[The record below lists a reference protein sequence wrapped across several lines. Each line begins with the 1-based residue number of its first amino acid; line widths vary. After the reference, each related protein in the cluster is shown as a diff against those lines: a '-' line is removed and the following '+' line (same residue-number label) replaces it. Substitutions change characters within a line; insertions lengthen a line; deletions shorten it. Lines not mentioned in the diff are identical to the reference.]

1 MEWQM
6 IMPAHASLDGQG
18 FDVLIIGGGI
28 NGVAIAREC
37 VRAGQRILLVEQN
50 DFSSG
55 TTSRATRIIH
65 GGLRYL
71 EHGEVNLVRES
82 LRERERLL
90 SYYPHLVRP
99 LQFLLVLSN
108 QNRSLLR
115 NSLAIRTGLWL
126 YHQWAGK
133 RRPPKVDLSDF
144 ERQLDAGQSWSI
156 YPYEDAQCEFPERLI
171 AEWLIEVMAAGAV
184 ARNYTQVLQVES
196 SDGQVTG
203 ARLRDRRS
211 NLEFEVSAR
220 RVVNATGPW
229 ADFVVNS
236 SGLRRAANAQPMIGG
251 VRGSHLVLP
260 RLTGVP
266 NQTIYTEAVD
276 ERPFFIIPWNGQTL
290 VGTTE
295 VADNNPENP
304 QPSPGEID
312 YMLDSLA
319 RLLPHS
325 HMTRANIRYT
335 FAGIRP
341 LPFSPGTNFA
351 AVTRRHVIHDHQEDG
366 AAGMISIIGGKLT
379 TAVSLAREAARKMG
393 LAVPQPAPIYI
404 APSPAN
410 GVESSLRQWARL
422 VASKGNIPESRALA
436 IAEWHG
442 GRALAIAHAA
452 RQNQNWATPICPHTE
467 HIVAEAVEAVFH
479 ECAVTLGDILLR
491 RVPVALGACW
501 SELCSREAANRIGSA
516 LGWNESRIAKEL
528 ESFEEE
534 RERFL
539 HPRNAGIGVAQEQS

>member
-1 MEWQM
+1 MQD
-6 IMPAHASLDGQG
+6 SLAGQR
-18 FDVLIIGGGI
+18 FDVLIVGGGI

-37 VRAGQRILLVEQN
+37 VRAGRRVLLAEQN

-90 SYYPHLVRP
+90 SHSPHLVRP

-126 YHQWAGK
+126 YHQWVGK

-156 YPYEDAQCEFPERLI
+156 YPYEDAQCEFPERLV
-171 AEWLIEVMAAGAV
+171 AEWLIEVVAAGAV
-184 ARNYTQVLQVES
+184 VRNYTQVLQVES
-196 SDGQVTG
+196 SDGEVTG

-211 NLEFEVSAR
+211 NVEFEVSAS

-229 ADFVVNS
+229 ADFVVNA
-236 SGLRRAANAQPMIGG
+236 SGLRRAADTQPMVGG

-260 RLTGVP
+260 RLTGIP
-266 NQTIYTEAVD
+266 NQALYTEAVD

-304 QPSPGEID
+304 QPSSSEID
-312 YMLDSLA
+312 YMLQSLA

-325 HMTRANIRYT
+325 HMTRADIRYT

-341 LPFSPGTNFA
+341 LPFSPGTSFA
-351 AVTRRHVIHDHQEDG
+351 AVTRRHIIHDHQEDG

-379 TAVSLAREAARKMG
+379 TAVSLAREAARKLG
-393 LAVPQPAPIYI
+393 FAVPEPAPIYI

-410 GVESSLRQWARL
+410 GVESSLQQWARL
-422 VASKGNIPESRALA
+422 AACKGNIPESSALA

-442 GRALAIAHAA
+442 GRALAIAQAA
-452 RQNQNWATPICPHTE
+452 RQNQNLAMPLCPHSQ

-501 SELCSREAANRIGSA
+501 SESCSREAANRIGSA

-528 ESFEEE
+528 EGFEEE

-539 HPRNAGIGVAQEQS
+539 HPSRASMGVA

>member
-1 MEWQM
+1 M

-171 AEWLIEVMAAGAV
+171 AEWLIEVMTAGAV
-184 ARNYTQVLQVES
+184 VRNYTQVLQVES
-196 SDGQVTG
+196 SDGQVTE

-266 NQTIYTEAVD
+266 NQAIYTEAVD

-534 RERFL
+534 REWFL
-539 HPRNAGIGVAQEQS
+539 HPRTASMGVV

>member
-1 MEWQM
+1 M
-6 IMPAHASLDGQG
+6 IIPGDVSLAGQR

-28 NGVAIAREC
+28 NGLAIAREC
-37 VRAGQRILLVEQN
+37 VRAGRRILLVEQN

-90 SYYPHLVRP
+90 CHSPHLVRP

-133 RRPPKVDLSDF
+133 RRPPKVDLSEF

-156 YPYEDAQCEFPERLI
+156 YSYEDAQCEFPERLI
-171 AEWLIEVMAAGAV
+171 AEWLIEVLGAGAV
-184 ARNYTQVLQVES
+184 VRNYTQVLQVES

-211 NLEFEVSAR
+211 NVEFEVFAR

-229 ADFVVNS
+229 ADFVVNA
-236 SGLRRAANAQPMIGG
+236 SGLRRAADAKPMIGG

-260 RLTGVP
+260 RFAGAP
-266 NQTIYTEAVD
+266 SQAIYTEAVD
-276 ERPFFIIPWNGQTL
+276 ERPFFIIPWNGQML

-295 VADNNPENP
+295 VSDTNPENP
-304 QPSPGEID
+304 QPSSSEVD

-319 RLLPHS
+319 RLLPRS
-325 HMTRANIRYT
+325 GITRADIRYT

-341 LPFSPGTNFA
+341 LPFSPGTSFA
-351 AVTRRHVIHDHQEDG
+351 AVTRRHIIHDHQEDG

-379 TAVSLAREAARKMG
+379 TAVSLAREAAKKLG
-393 LAVPQPAPIYI
+393 LAVPEPVPIYI
-404 APSPAN
+404 APAPAN
-410 GVESSLRQWARL
+410 GVESSLRQWAHL
-422 VASKGNIPESRALA
+422 VASKGNIPESSALA

-442 GRALAIAHAA
+442 GRALAIAQAA
-452 RQNQNWATPICPHTE
+452 RQEQSLAMPLCPHSQ
-467 HIVAEAVEAVFH
+467 HIVAEAIEAVFH
-479 ECAVTLGDILLR
+479 ERAVTLGDILLR

-501 SELCSREAANRIGSA
+501 SESCSREAANRIGSA
-516 LGWNESRIAKEL
+516 LGWNESHIAKEL

-534 RERFL
+534 REGFL
-539 HPRNAGIGVAQEQS
+539 HPKRAGMGVA

>member
-1 MEWQM
+1 MQTG
-6 IMPAHASLDGQG
+6 MPGRASLSGQR
-18 FDVLIIGGGI
+18 FDVLVIGGGI

-37 VRAGQRILLVEQN
+37 VRAGRRTLLVEQN

-55 TTSRATRIIH
+55 TTGRATRIIH

-90 SYYPHLVRP
+90 CSAPHLVRP

-126 YHQWAGK
+126 YHQWAGR
-133 RRPPKVDLSDF
+133 RRPAVSDLSNF

-156 YPYEDAQCEFPERLI
+156 YPYEDAQCEFPERLV
-171 AEWLIEVMAAGAV
+171 AEWLVAVMAAGGMV
-184 ARNYTQVLQVES
+184 RNYTQVLQVQC

-203 ARLRDRRS
+203 ARLRDRTPGAPNS
-211 NLEFEVSAR
+211 EFEVSAKK
-220 RVVNATGPW
+220 VVNATGPW
-229 ADFVVNS
+229 ADFVVNA
-236 SGLRRAANAQPMIGG
+236 SGLRATADAKPMVGG

-260 RLTGVP
+260 RFAGAPSQAV
-266 NQTIYTEAVD
+266 YTEAVD
-276 ERPFFIIPWNGQTL
+276 ERPFFIIPWNGQML

-295 VADNNPENP
+295 VADTNPENP
-304 QPSPGEID
+304 QPSSSEID
-312 YMLDSLA
+312 YMLGSLA
-319 RLLPHS
+319 RLMPRS
-325 HMTRANIRYT
+325 GMTRVDIRYT

-351 AVTRRHVIHDHQEDG
+351 AVTRRHIVHDHREDG

-379 TAVSLAREAARKMG
+379 TAVSLAREAARKLG
-393 LAVPQPAPIYI
+393 IAVPEPAPIYI
-404 APSPAN
+404 APAPAN
-410 GVESSLRQWARL
+410 GVESTLRQWAHL
-422 VASKGNIPESRALA
+422 AACKGNISESSAQA

-442 GRALAIAHAA
+442 RRALAIAHAA
-452 RQNQNWATPICPHTE
+452 SQNQSLAAPLCPHSD
-467 HIVAEAVEAVFH
+467 HIVAEAVEAVFY
-479 ECAVTLGDILLR
+479 ESAMTLGDVLLR
-491 RVPVALGACW
+491 RVPVALGECW
-501 SELCSREAANRIGSA
+501 SELCSREAAKRIGSA
-516 LGWNESRIAKEL
+516 LGWNQSRIAKEL
-528 ESFEEE
+528 ESFEDE

-539 HPRNAGIGVAQEQS
+539 HPKRASMGVA

>member
-171 AEWLIEVMAAGAV
+171 AEWLIEVMTAGAV
-184 ARNYTQVLQVES
+184 VRNYTQVLQVES
-196 SDGQVTG
+196 SDGQVTE

-266 NQTIYTEAVD
+266 NQAIYTEAVD

-534 RERFL
+534 REWFL
-539 HPRNAGIGVAQEQS
+539 HPRTASMGVV

>member
-1 MEWQM
+1 
-6 IMPAHASLDGQG
+6 
-18 FDVLIIGGGI
+18 
-28 NGVAIAREC
+28 
-37 VRAGQRILLVEQN
+37 
-50 DFSSG
+50 
-55 TTSRATRIIH
+55 
-65 GGLRYL
+65 
-71 EHGEVNLVRES
+71 
-82 LRERERLL
+82 
-90 SYYPHLVRP
+90 
-99 LQFLLVLSN
+99 
-108 QNRSLLR
+108 
-115 NSLAIRTGLWL
+115 
-126 YHQWAGK
+126 
-133 RRPPKVDLSDF
+133 
-144 ERQLDAGQSWSI
+144 
-156 YPYEDAQCEFPERLI
+156 
-171 AEWLIEVMAAGAV
+171 
-184 ARNYTQVLQVES
+184 
-196 SDGQVTG
+196 
-203 ARLRDRRS
+203 
-211 NLEFEVSAR
+211 
-220 RVVNATGPW
+220 
-229 ADFVVNS
+229 
-236 SGLRRAANAQPMIGG
+236 
-251 VRGSHLVLP
+251 
-260 RLTGVP
+260 
-266 NQTIYTEAVD
+266 
-276 ERPFFIIPWNGQTL
+276 
-290 VGTTE
+290 
-295 VADNNPENP
+295 
-304 QPSPGEID
+304 
-312 YMLDSLA
+312 
-319 RLLPHS
+319 
-325 HMTRANIRYT
+325 MTRANIRYT